1 MKNISIYIIFLIFSF
16 NVYALDVNKTIKSTV
31 ENNIKV
37 KIALEKI
44 NEAKELI
51 SSSYGGYRPDIS
63 IKLIEEK
70 SSTETTTASTTTT
83 TDKLSDSVSL
93 KITQNLYNGN
103 RTSLDLEKSKILFN
117 KEVENFYL
125 TLNDLTLKAIEGYL
139 TVQMYEKSL
148 TVTEK
153 NYEILKKIYED
164 TLNKKNLGVST
175 LSDLKY
181 AESSYLVAKSNLLIS
196 QGDLNI
202 GKKTFK
208 QIVGLEPINLETV
221 VNINKDI
228 NFNNVLKNA
237 SKFNHELNILNFD
250 YEVSLIDLQI
260 QKNIK
265 LPSLDLTGDVSYK
278 DDVAAKGTEST
289 SGSISATLSIP
300 IYQKGIENSDI
311 RKYQS
316 KLLQSEYIIN
326 DKKESIELDTSIL
339 INNYKIYQ
347 SQLESSLVQIEAN
360 KILLDVLTKE
370 YESGIKTFTDL
381 IDQEEQLLEAY
392 LYNFSKNKDLLI
404 TYFQILA
411 IEGKLVEVF
420 KDYLPKL

>member
-1 MKNISIYIIFLIFSF
+1 MMLFYMTYYVLDITMG
-16 NVYALDVNKTIKSTV
+16 ALVWT
-31 ENNIKV
+31 
-37 KIALEKI
+37 
-44 NEAKELI
+44 
-51 SSSYGGYRPDIS
+51 
-63 IKLIEEK
+63 
-70 SSTETTTASTTTT
+70 
-83 TDKLSDSVSL
+83 
-93 KITQNLYNGN
+93 TQNLYNGN

-228 NFNNVLKNA
+228 NINNV
-237 SKFNHELNILNFD
+237 F
-250 YEVSLIDLQI
+250 
-260 QKNIK
+260 K

-326 DKKESIELDTSIL
+326 DKKESLELDTSIL

-392 LYNFSKNKDLLI
+392 LYNFTKNKDLLI

>member
-1 MKNISIYIIFLIFSF
+1 M
-16 NVYALDVNKTIKSTV
+16 
-31 ENNIKV
+31 
-37 KIALEKI
+37 
-44 NEAKELI
+44 
-51 SSSYGGYRPDIS
+51 
-63 IKLIEEK
+63 
-70 SSTETTTASTTTT
+70 
-83 TDKLSDSVSL
+83 
-93 KITQNLYNGN
+93 
-103 RTSLDLEKSKILFN
+103 
-117 KEVENFYL
+117 
-125 TLNDLTLKAIEGYL
+125 
-139 TVQMYEKSL
+139 
-148 TVTEK
+148 
-153 NYEILKKIYED
+153 
-164 TLNKKNLGVST
+164 
-175 LSDLKY
+175 
-181 AESSYLVAKSNLLIS
+181 
-196 QGDLNI
+196 
-202 GKKTFK
+202 
-208 QIVGLEPINLETV
+208 
-221 VNINKDI
+221 
-228 NFNNVLKNA
+228 
-237 SKFNHELNILNFD
+237 
-250 YEVSLIDLQI
+250 IDLQI

-326 DKKESIELDTSIL
+326 DKKESLELDTSIL